1 MALIKYDPQK
11 QKRPLWDEILK
22 FSKNK
27 YLLAI
32 ILILIGL
39 TGFIIPVIPGILLIV
54 MAVALLRK
62 GTMKALRDRFR
73 RNK

>member
-11 QKRPLWDEILK
+11 QKRPLWDEILS

-27 YLLAI
+27 YLLAA
-32 ILILIGL
+32 LLVLIGL
-39 TGFIIPVIPGILLIV
+39 LGFVIPIIPGILLIV

-62 GTMKALRDRFR
+62 GTMKALRKRFG
-73 RNK
+73 KK

>member
-32 ILILIGL
+32 VLILIGL
-39 TGFIIPVIPGILLIV
+39 TGFIIPVVPGILLIV

-62 GTMKALRDRFR
+62 GTMQALRKRFG
-73 RNK
+73 KK